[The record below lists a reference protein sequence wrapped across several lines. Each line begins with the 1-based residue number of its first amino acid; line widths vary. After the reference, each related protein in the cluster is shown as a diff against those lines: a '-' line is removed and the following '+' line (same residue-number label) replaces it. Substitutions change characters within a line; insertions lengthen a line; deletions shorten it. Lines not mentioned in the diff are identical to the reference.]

1 MNLGD
6 IIKNYRTEHEISQ
19 DIFAERSGLSKA
31 YVSILERNY
40 NPKSQK
46 PPIPSLETI
55 KAVSSTIGSDFND
68 VIALLDGNTKIS
80 LKEKSIPVSE
90 DALSDDEMLLIDLF
104 RQIPFESRPLVL
116 SMIKAALKN
125 L

>member
-1 MNLGD
+1 MEFLILLNRIVLD
-6 IIKNYRTEHEISQ
+6 DPFCYTEAITSNPAVQKIIKYI
-19 DIFAERSGLSKA
+19 
-31 YVSILERNY
+31 
-40 NPKSQK
+40 
-46 PPIPSLETI
+46 
-55 KAVSSTIGSDFND
+55 ND
-68 VIALLDGNTKIS
+68 HI
-80 LKEKSIPVSE
+80 SE

>member
-6 IIKNYRTEHEISQ
+6 IIKKYRTEHEISQ

-40 NPKSQK
+40 NPKSK
-46 PPIPSLETI
+46 KAPIPSLETI
-55 KAVSSTIGSDFND
+55 KAVSFAIGADFND
-68 VIALLDGNTKIS
+68 VIALLDGNLKVSLEKEPAEEIS
-80 LKEKSIPVSE
+80 ELESELIKMFRLIPADS
-90 DALSDDEMLLIDLF
+90 
-104 RQIPFESRPLVL
+104 QPLVL
-116 SMIKAALKN
+116 SMIKAAIKN